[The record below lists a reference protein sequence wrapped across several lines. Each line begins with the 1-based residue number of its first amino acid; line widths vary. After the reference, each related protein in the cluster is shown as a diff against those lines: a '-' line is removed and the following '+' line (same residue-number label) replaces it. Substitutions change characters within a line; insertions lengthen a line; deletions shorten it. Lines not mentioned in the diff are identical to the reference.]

1 MTDTA
6 VFLVVAA
13 SKFED
18 FNPASFALPDL
29 NWQPPY
35 PYQRKHVLLLN
46 PVEPEQGNPEDVG
59 MNQLFK
65 VLA

>member
-6 VFLVVAA
+6 VFLGVAA

-29 NWQPPY
+29 IWHPTY
-35 PYQRKHVLLLN
+35 PYQRKLVLLLN
-46 PVEPEQGNPEDVG
+46 PVEPEQVNPEDVG